1 MPKDHWRTGGDAQH
15 PESRQVNLQA
25 SGWCVC
31 SVCGRSAVRCL
42 RDSLIPIA
50 PKNSDQEN
58 VFVIGASGLCP
69 CSLSSYPEPSAP
81 SVLQVSPPKLHLSSS
96 GTWTQSGEGRTE
108 RLACGSAFPP
118 CSAHKGPE
126 EIHAGPQARGWLL
139 GHVAGRQNTVSSSF
153 PQPALEIFTRNTS
166 AFLPQM
172 CSGFS

>member
-1 MPKDHWRTGGDAQH
+1 MLSTRNLAKLTSRPPGGVCALCVEGPQSDACGTRSFRLPLRTPIRRMYLSLELLGYVH
-15 PESRQVNLQA
+15 VL
-25 SGWCVC
+25 
-31 SVCGRSAVRCL
+31 SA
-42 RDSLIPIA
+42 LIQNPA
-50 PKNSDQEN
+50 PL
-58 VFVIGASGLCP
+58 LC
-69 CSLSSYPEPSAP
+69 YRFH
-81 SVLQVSPPKLHLSSS
+81 PPKLHLSSS